1 MLAGSR
7 VKRQKDAVVSSQAD
21 EQSGILD
28 HCGWRQGLSL
38 CRTEE
43 WGSLEGSPWSP
54 VTLLRA
60 EGRPRVRT
68 HGHWQLDVS
77 GAGAGRAV
85 PLLCCHCVA
94 GPSTHSFRVIPR
106 VSFFRS
112 KRRQLPHL

>member
-7 VKRQKDAVVSSQAD
+7 IKRQKDAVVSSQAD
-21 EQSGILD
+21 EQNGILD
-28 HCGWRQGLSL
+28 HCGLDYL
-38 CRTEE
+38 DHCRTEE

-60 EGRPRVRT
+60 EGRPRIRT
-68 HGHWQLDVS
+68 HGHWPLDAS

-85 PLLCCHCVA
+85 PLLRCHCAA
-94 GPSTHSFRVIPR
+94 GPSTPSFRVIPR